1 MATLDRKKEER
12 QDEILHTQFPLV
24 ALTGIAAFGA
34 DGIYSGVRGA
44 APSSKAGGRPLPRP
58 LDYS

>member
-1 MATLDRKKEER
+1 MLSPFYCGDIIWIERERKKEEER

-24 ALTGIAAFGA
+24 SLTVTRAFGA

-44 APSSKAGGRPLPRP
+44 APS
-58 LDYS
+58 